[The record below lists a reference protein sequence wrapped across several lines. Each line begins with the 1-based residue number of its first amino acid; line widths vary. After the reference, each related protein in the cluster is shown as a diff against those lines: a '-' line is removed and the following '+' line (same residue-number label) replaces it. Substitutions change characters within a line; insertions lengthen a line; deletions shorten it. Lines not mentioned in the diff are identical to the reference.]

1 MTSDPASA
9 QDARERARRDIH
21 FPRYQVDCS
30 EDLIEFQ
37 RVLKSFGEKMTLE
50 KAPELEIHWE
60 YFYERSIGCVGILKD
75 WLTQAYRQA
84 LHESA
89 STLRERHWQPYAPS
103 ISKCIQIAAEAIE
116 GEKAFQFESGELSL
130 LRQKLGLSGASSS
143 ITDSDNQAVTATSRK
158 KTKSR
163 PGVRQPS
170 RDVVGEM

>member
-1 MTSDPASA
+1 MVI
-9 QDARERARRDIH
+9 RDCVSRH
-21 FPRYQVDCS
+21 GR
-30 EDLIEFQ
+30 
-37 RVLKSFGEKMTLE
+37 
-50 KAPELEIHWE
+50 
-60 YFYERSIGCVGILKD
+60 VGILKD

-143 ITDSDNQAVTATSRK
+143 INSSSNLPVTATSKK

-170 RDVVGEM
+170 RDAIGET